1 MGMFILFS
9 IGWFLI
15 IGIILLLCLL
25 YSVGVGGC
33 LFMCVNVFNEL
44 FVFDSISFYLIVLV
58 LLLGL
63 YSQVMF
69 FGLLTVKVR
78 FFLVVSMVFAVI
90 CFCINHSVLF
100 WCVYELSMFPLLYLI
115 FSESPYS
122 ERFLA
127 SWYFSGYLLV
137 TSLPLILILLYL
149 SYVNGSFFFSE
160 WCCVDGNVP
169 FSIFYVLSFVF
180 FTKVPLVPFHTWLP
194 VVHAEAISIVSIFL
208 SGYIMKLGL
217 LGVYRS
223 TFFVF
228 DLSFVSYLFVCC
240 LISVGFLVIACG
252 ELDGKRWLAFLS
264 LSHIVV
270 PFFGFFVSD
279 WVSVGY
285 SFFYCLGHG
294 LSAGLVFGLLWCFY
308 DVSNTRNW
316 ILLKSGI
323 GGVVSVIIV
332 VLSVLSLCSF
342 PITIQFFC
350 EVYLIGQCFGVLF
363 YLLFWVCYLFFGGL
377 VPLILCGHL
386 LIRSEYYESVSVS
399 YYCYYYYLC
408 FLIFWCFFGIIFL

>member
-1 MGMFILFS
+1 MSMFVFFG

-15 IGIILLLCLL
+15 VYVVLLFCLL
-25 YSVGVGGC
+25 YSSGVGC
-33 LFMCVNVFNEL
+33 CWLVCDKVFNGL
-44 FVFDSISFYLIVLV
+44 FVFDSVSFYLIILV
-58 LLLGL
+58 LILGL
-63 YSQVMF
+63 YSQFML
-69 FGLLTVKVR
+69 FGLLVARVR
-78 FFLVVSMVFAVI
+78 FFLIVSIVFAVI
-90 CFCINHSVLF
+90 CFCVNHSVLF

-127 SWYFSGYLLV
+127 SWYFSGYLLS
-137 TSLPLILILLYL
+137 TSLPLIIILLYL
-149 SYVNGSFFFSE
+149 SYINGSFFFSD
-160 WCCVDGNVP
+160 WHYGDNV
-169 FSIFYVLSFVF
+169 SLVIFYVLSFVF

-194 VVHAEAISIVSIFL
+194 IVHAEATSVASIFL

-223 TFFVF
+223 AFFVF
-228 DLSFVSYLFVCC
+228 DLTFAGYLFICC
-240 LISVGFLVIACG
+240 MASVGFLVTACG

-270 PFFGFFVSD
+270 PFLGFFVGD
-279 WVSVGY
+279 WVSIGY

-316 ILLKSGI
+316 VLLKSGV
-323 GGVVSVIIV
+323 GGVASMAIMAF
-332 VLSVLSLCSF
+332 SMLSLCSF
-342 PITIQFFC
+342 PTTIQFFC
-350 EVYLIGQCFGVLF
+350 EVYLVSECSGVLF

-377 VPLILCGHL
+377 VPLVLCGHL
-386 LIRSEYYESVSVS
+386 FIRSEYYEFVGVS
-399 YYCYYYYLC
+399 YYCYYFFLC
-408 FLIFWCFFGIIFL
+408 FLIFWCYFGEIVL

>member
-1 MGMFILFS
+1 MSMFFMFG

-15 IGIILLLCLL
+15 VSVCLWLSLL
-25 YSVGVGGC
+25 YSCGVGCCWLVGDK
-33 LFMCVNVFNEL
+33 VFSGL
-44 FVFDSISFYLIVLV
+44 FVFDSVSFYLVILV
-58 LLLGL
+58 LILGF

-69 FGLLTVKVR
+69 FGLLSTQVR
-78 FFLVVSMVFAVI
+78 FFLVVSMVFAVL
-90 CFCINHSVLF
+90 CFCINHSVIF

-127 SWYFSGYLLV
+127 SWYFSGYLLS

-149 SYVNGSFFFSE
+149 SYVNGSFFFNE
-160 WCCVDGNVP
+160 WGYGCNVSL
-169 FSIFYVLSFVF
+169 SIFYVLSFVF

-194 VVHAEAISIVSIFL
+194 IVHAESTSIVSIFL

-228 DLSFVSYLFVCC
+228 DLTFVGYLFVCC
-240 LISVGFLVIACG
+240 LVAIGFLVTACS

-264 LSHIVV
+264 LSHIVI
-270 PFFGFFVSD
+270 PFLGFFVSD
-279 WVSVGY
+279 WISIGY

-294 LSAGLVFGLLWCFY
+294 LSAALVFGLLWCFY
-308 DVSNTRNW
+308 DVSNTRNLV
-316 ILLKSGI
+316 LLKSGI
-323 GGVVSVIIV
+323 GGVVSMVIV
-332 VLSVLSLCSF
+332 VFSMLSLCSF
-342 PITIQFFC
+342 PTTIQFFC
-350 EVYLIGQCFGVLF
+350 EVYLVSQCSGLLF

-386 LIRSEYYESVSVS
+386 LIRSEYYEFVCVS
-399 YYCYYYYLC
+399 YHCYYFFLC
-408 FLIFWCFFGIIFL
+408 FLVFWCYFAIVVL